1 MRIVLPL
8 IAAIATVVPAATI
21 AADETPNL
29 RPGLW
34 EFTTEL
40 TMARGQEPVVSPPE
54 TKCLTAQDVRDFARA
69 PVAEPG
75 CSVDHVVSRERAE
88 TSSDC
93 KVGGGEGRTETT
105 AVIKS
110 EYGGDRLQIRAV
122 QNSTSEALS
131 MEMQMV
137 VTGRRIG
144 DC

>member
-8 IAAIATVVPAATI
+8 IAALATVVPAATF

-34 EFTTEL
+34 EFTSEVTI
-40 TMARGQEPVVSPPE
+40 ARGQEPVVSPTE
-54 TKCLTAQDVRDFARA
+54 TKCLTAQDVRDFAKA

-75 CSVDHVVSRERAE
+75 CSVDHVTSRERAE
-88 TSSDC
+88 TFSDC
-93 KVGGGEGRTETT
+93 KVGGGEGRTEMSS
-105 AVIKS
+105 VIKS

-122 QNSTSEALS
+122 QSSTSEALS
-131 MEMQMV
+131 MEMQLV
-137 VTGRRIG
+137 ITGRRIG